1 VTTILHVSDAHL
13 SPRSPL
19 FRANFAR
26 VARAAGEVGPDLCVA
41 TGDLS
46 LDGADEEADLV
57 FAAEAHR
64 GLPGR
69 VLALPGNHDIGSE
82 ARLMPRQPVDDARL
96 ARWRRHLGE
105 GRFVHDVPGW
115 RLVGLNSEVMGSGH
129 AEEAAQAAFIAE
141 AAAGA
146 GDRRI
151 ALFLHKPPMLGK
163 IEEPEWNPWSVP
175 PGGRAAM
182 APLLQHP
189 GLRLVASGHIHLH
202 NETWRGRVAH
212 AWAPALSFYCDPS
225 DQVGMAGARGPGALL
240 HRLHADHVETITLAP
255 PGMEPVMIE
264 HVRDRTYP
272 R

>member
-1 VTTILHVSDAHL
+1 LITLLQVSDAHL

-19 FRANFAR
+19 FRGNFER
-26 VARAAGEVGPDLCVA
+26 MARAAAEVSPDLVVA

-46 LDGADEEADLV
+46 LDGADNEADLD
-57 FAAEAHR
+57 FAAAAHR

-69 VLALPGNHDIGSE
+69 LIALPGNHDVGSE
-82 ARLMPRQPVDDARL
+82 ARLSARQPVNDARL

-105 GRFVHDVPGW
+105 GRTVLDLPGW
-115 RLVGLNSEVMGSGH
+115 RIVGLNSEVMGTGH
-129 AEEAAQAAFIAE
+129 PEEAAQAASIAE

-151 ALFLHKPPMLGK
+151 ALFLHKPPFLAAPD
-163 IEEPEWNPWSVP
+163 EAAWNPWSVAP
-175 PGGRAAM
+175 EARVAL
-182 APLLQHP
+182 APLLGHP

-202 NETWRGRVAH
+202 HEVRRGPVLH
-212 AWAPALSFYCDPS
+212 AWAPALSFYCDPA
-225 DQVGMAGARGPGALL
+225 DQPGIPGGRGPGALL

-255 PGMEPVMIE
+255 PGMEPVAIE
-264 HVRDRTYP
+264 TVRDRTYP